1 MLQGGHTRPSSVGAQ
16 PYPVVDEVRRN
27 HFTRGLP
34 RELRRVR
41 DVIADGLATTAEQ
54 WPAIR
59 IAFGWLHQAAQLLN
73 NAAGRSIGSLRR
85 AYRRLLATIGQGA
98 QRVGL
103 LEPAV
108 RHFLKVTAS
117 YWPGLFVCYHRPD
130 IPRTNN
136 DLEHVFGSVR
146 YHERRASG
154 RKVAAPTFLVRSS
167 VRLLSAA
174 SQQQAFTSADL
185 QPKNLN
191 DWRAL
196 RQELA
201 QRHTT
206 RALQRRFRQDPVAY
220 LADAERLLHPESLP
234 P

>member
-1 MLQGGHTRPSSVGAQ
+1 M
-16 PYPVVDEVRRN
+16 
-27 HFTRGLP
+27 
-34 RELRRVR
+34 
-41 DVIADGLATTAEQ
+41 IADGLATTAEQ

-73 NAAGRSIGSLRR
+73 NASERGIGSLRR
-85 AYRRLLATIGQGA
+85 AYRRLLATIRQGA
-98 QRVGL
+98 PRVGL

-167 VRLLSAA
+167 VRLLAAA

-185 QPKNLN
+185 QPKISTTGAPYARSSPNATQPVRSSVGFGRTRSPTWPMLN
-191 DWRAL
+191 ASS
-196 RQELA
+196 
-201 QRHTT
+201 T
-206 RALQRRFRQDPVAY
+206 RKVCRPSFF
-220 LADAERLLHPESLP
+220 
-234 P
+234 